1 MSETRITYE
10 QARREIQS
18 MNLINGFLFN
28 SVTEKEGDACYIV
41 KTIISRVLGKT
52 INDIKVTTEKTYNGV
67 DTKYHG
73 IRFDAQIIPCK
84 EDDHIYATVYDLEIE
99 DREADRKSLPRRQRY
114 YSAVY
119 DNKLLKSGEDYANL
133 PEYISITI
141 ASYDPFLQ
149 GDMYYEARS
158 VLTTHPTCEYNDGI
172 TNIFL
177 YANGK
182 LNIPEEGRGKK
193 LQQLLQYMLTG
204 EKPAVTDQEIETID
218 ELVTKVKAK
227 KEVTTNYMKQWDR
240 DRLIARDARNE
251 ATKETNQKNA
261 IDFIS
266 FSVENDIS
274 IDKIIDHLKSKYKYD
289 DNTINDLFD
298 KAKVPMA

>member
-149 GDMYYEARS
+149 GDMYYEVRS

-240 DRLIARDARNE
+240 DRLIARDARRE
-251 ATKETNQKNA
+251 DA

-266 FSVENDIS
+266 FSTENGIS
-274 IDKIIDHLKSKYKYD
+274 IEKIIDHLKLKYKYD
-289 DNTINDLFD
+289 DNTISDLFD
-298 KAKVPMA
+298 KAKVPMT

>member
-1 MSETRITYE
+1 MKETKITYE

-28 SVTEKEGDACYIV
+28 SVTEKKDDACYIV
-41 KTIISRVLGKT
+41 KTIISRVLGKQ
-52 INDIKVTTEKTYNGV
+52 ISDIKVTTEKNYNGI

-73 IRFDAQIIPCK
+73 IRFDAQITPSK
-84 EDDHIYATVYDLEIE
+84 ENDQIYATVYDLEIE
-99 DREADRKSLPRRQRY
+99 DREADRQSLPKRQRY
-114 YSAVY
+114 YSAIY
-119 DNKLLKSGEDYANL
+119 DNKLLQSGEDYSVL

-158 VLTTHPTCEYNDGI
+158 VLTTHPNCEYNDGI

-177 YANGK
+177 YANGQ
-182 LNIPEEGRGKK
+182 LNIPEGRGKK

-204 EKPAVTDQEIETID
+204 QKPEVTDQEIEAID
-218 ELVTKVKAK
+218 KLVTKVKAK

-240 DRLIARDARNE
+240 DRIIARDAALEARQKDALVLISFGSENNIPNSVIIQKLRNE
-251 ATKETNQKNA
+251 
-261 IDFIS
+261 F
-266 FSVENDIS
+266 
-274 IDKIIDHLKSKYKYD
+274 KYD
-289 DNTINDLFD
+289 DTTIKDLFE
-298 KAKVPMA
+298 KAKLPMA

>member
-1 MSETRITYE
+1 MKETKITYE

-28 SVTEKEGDACYIV
+28 SVAEKEDDASYIV
-41 KTIISRVLGKT
+41 KTIISRVLGKQ
-52 INDIKVTTEKTYNGV
+52 INNVKVTTEKTYKSI

-73 IRFDAQIIPCK
+73 IRFDAQIIPSK
-84 EDDHIYATVYDLEIE
+84 NDDQIYATVYDLEIE
-99 DREADRKSLPRRQRY
+99 DREADRKSLPNRQRY
-114 YSAVY
+114 YSALY
-119 DNKLLKSGEDYANL
+119 DNKLLQSGEDYADL

-158 VLTTHPTCEYNDGI
+158 VLTTHPNCEYNDGI

-177 YANGK
+177 YANGRM
-182 LNIPEEGRGKK
+182 NIPEQGRGKM

-204 EKPAVTDQEIETID
+204 QKPEVTDQEIETID
-218 ELVTKVKAK
+218 KLVTKVKAK

-240 DRLIARDARNE
+240 DRLIAKDAHQEDALN
-251 ATKETNQKNA
+251 
-261 IDFIS
+261 FII
-266 FSVENDIS
+266 FAFENDIS
-274 IDKIIDHLKSKYKYD
+274 TEKAINHLREKYKYND
-289 DNTINDLFD
+289 ITIKDLFK

>member
-1 MSETRITYE
+1 MKETKITYE

-28 SVTEKEGDACYIV
+28 SVTEKEADACYIV
-41 KTIISRVLGKT
+41 KTIISRVLGKQ
-52 INDIKVTTEKTYNGV
+52 ISDIKVTTEKTYNGI

-73 IRFDAQIIPCK
+73 IRFDAQITPGK
-84 EDDHIYATVYDLEIE
+84 ENDQIYATVYDLEIE
-99 DREADRKSLPRRQRY
+99 DRESDRQSLPKRQRY
-114 YSAVY
+114 YSALY
-119 DNKLLKSGEDYANL
+119 DNKLLQSGEDYSVL

-158 VLTTHPTCEYNDGI
+158 VLTTHPNCEYNDGI

-177 YANGK
+177 YANGQ
-182 LNIPEEGRGKK
+182 LNIPEGRGKK

-204 EKPAVTDQEIETID
+204 QKPSVTDQEIETID
-218 ELVTKVKAK
+218 KLVTKVKAK

-240 DRLIARDARNE
+240 DRIIARDAALE
-251 ATKETNQKNA
+251 ARQKDA
-261 IDFIS
+261 INLIS
-266 FSVENDIS
+266 FSIKNGVSLEQIVDN
-274 IDKIIDHLKSKYKYD
+274 LKYEYKFD
-289 DNTINDLFD
+289 DATIKDLFE
-298 KAKVPMA
+298 KAKVPMT

>member
-1 MSETRITYE
+1 MKETKITYE

-28 SVTEKEGDACYIV
+28 SVTEKEADACYIV
-41 KTIISRVLGKT
+41 KTIISRVLGKQ
-52 INDIKVTTEKTYNGV
+52 ISDIKVTTEKNYNGI

-73 IRFDAQIIPCK
+73 IRFDAQITPSK
-84 EDDHIYATVYDLEIE
+84 ENDQIYATVYDLEIE
-99 DREADRKSLPRRQRY
+99 DREADRQSLPKRQRY
-114 YSAVY
+114 YSAIY
-119 DNKLLKSGEDYANL
+119 DNKLLQSGEDYSVL

-158 VLTTHPTCEYNDGI
+158 VLTTHPNCEYNDGI

-177 YANGK
+177 YANGQ
-182 LNIPEEGRGKK
+182 LNIPEGRGKK

-204 EKPAVTDQEIETID
+204 QKPSVTDQEIETID
-218 ELVTKVKAK
+218 KLVTKVKAK

-240 DRLIARDARNE
+240 DRIIARDAALE
-251 ATKETNQKNA
+251 ARQKDA
-261 IDFIS
+261 INLIS
-266 FSVENDIS
+266 FSIKNGVSLEQIVDN
-274 IDKIIDHLKSKYKYD
+274 LKYEYKFD
-289 DNTINDLFD
+289 DATIKDLFE
-298 KAKVPMA
+298 KAKVPMT

>member
-1 MSETRITYE
+1 MKETKITYE

-28 SVTEKEGDACYIV
+28 SVTEKEADACYIV
-41 KTIISRVLGKT
+41 KTIISRVLGKQ
-52 INDIKVTTEKTYNGV
+52 ISDIKVTTEKTYNGI

-73 IRFDAQIIPCK
+73 IRFDAQITPSK
-84 EDDHIYATVYDLEIE
+84 ENDQIYATVYDLEIE
-99 DREADRKSLPRRQRY
+99 DREADRQSLPKRQRY
-114 YSAVY
+114 YSAIY
-119 DNKLLKSGEDYANL
+119 DNKLLQSGEDYSVL

-158 VLTTHPTCEYNDGI
+158 VLTTHPNCEYNDGI

-177 YANGK
+177 YANGQ
-182 LNIPEEGRGKK
+182 LNIPEGRGKK

-204 EKPAVTDQEIETID
+204 QKPSVTDQEIETID
-218 ELVTKVKAK
+218 KLVTKVKAK

-240 DRLIARDARNE
+240 DRIIARDAALEARQKDALVLISFGSENNIPNSVIIQKLRNE
-251 ATKETNQKNA
+251 
-261 IDFIS
+261 F
-266 FSVENDIS
+266 
-274 IDKIIDHLKSKYKYD
+274 KYD
-289 DNTINDLFD
+289 DTTIKDLFE
-298 KAKVPMA
+298 KAKVPMT